1 MTSRPMARRAARREE
16 PVLVDLAKLL
26 RPFVGASC
34 AGTAATGFTHFN
46 ETTLNGMILLKD
58 LSRSVCRQLR
68 TPFL

>member
-26 RPFVGASC
+26 RPFVGAGC

-58 LSRSVCRQLR
+58 LSRLK
-68 TPFL
+68 